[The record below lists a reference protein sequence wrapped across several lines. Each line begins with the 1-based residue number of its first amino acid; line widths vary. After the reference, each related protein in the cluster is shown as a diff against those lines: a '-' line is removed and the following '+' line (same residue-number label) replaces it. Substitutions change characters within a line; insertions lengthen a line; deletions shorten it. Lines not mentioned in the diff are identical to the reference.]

1 MSTDGDR
8 ADRLKELDARIAA
21 AKATRAPPPRKR
33 ETKFAGAALAWRLM
47 FELIVGIMI
56 GCAMGYGLDSLFG
69 TLPLF
74 LIVFT
79 LLGFGA
85 GVRVMLQSAQEGQ
98 KRMGA
103 DAAKTAGQDGTKGAE
118 APREKGR

>member
-1 MSTDGDR
+1 MSTDDDH
-8 ADRLKELDARIAA
+8 ADRLRDLDARLAA
-21 AKATRAPPPRKR
+21 AKAAQAPKPRKR
-33 ETKFAGAALAWRLM
+33 ETKFAGVALAWRLV
-47 FELIVGIMI
+47 FELIVGIAI

-98 KRMGA
+98 RRMGA
-103 DAAKTAGQDGTKGAE
+103 DAAETAGQDGTKGAD

>member
-1 MSTDGDR
+1 MSGEPTDE
-8 ADRLKELDARIAA
+8 LKELEARIEAA
-21 AKATRAPPPRKR
+21 RAVQAPPPRKP
-33 ETKFAGAALAWRLM
+33 EGKFAGAGLAWRLI
-47 FELIVGIMI
+47 FELIVGIAI
-56 GCAMGYGLDSLFG
+56 GCAMGWGLDSLFG

-98 KRMGA
+98 RRMNA
-103 DAAKTAGQDGTKGAE
+103 DAAKTARQDGTKGAD

>member
-1 MSTDGDR
+1 MSSDGDPT
-8 ADRLKELDARIAA
+8 DRLKDLHDRIEA
-21 AKATRAPPPRKR
+21 AKTTQAPPPRKR

-47 FELIVGIMI
+47 FELIVGIAI
-56 GCAMGYGLDSLFG
+56 GCAMGYGLDRLFG

-85 GVRVMLQSAQEGQ
+85 GVRVMLQSAQEAQ
-98 KRMGA
+98 KQLNA
-103 DAAKTAGQDGTKGAE
+103 DAAKTAGQDGTKGVT
-118 APREKGR
+118 APKEEGR